1 MTRKNLTSKDEERIH
16 EMLTNVVL
24 PSGVTD
30 VCMVVEHT
38 PGTKIPGTDY
48 PSGLGGH
55 TQYGPAFVVDG
66 RITTAPV
73 ALFDTQVEARYAHA
87 LLAGEEGELWARKQ
101 ARQARIAELEAAEA
115 AAAEEARVTA
125 KEMRRL
131 AKKGV
136 DLTEATGGGSSRRS
150 RSSEKPSDSTRM
162 RRRVEES
169 AMLPQA

>member
-1 MTRKNLTSKDEERIH
+1 MTRKTLTRKDEERIH
-16 EMLTNVVL
+16 EMLANVVL

-87 LLAGEEGELWARKQ
+87 FLAGEEGELWARKE
-101 ARQARIAELEAAEA
+101 ARRARIAEIEAAEA
-115 AAAEEARVTA
+115 AAAEEAKATA
-125 KEMRRL
+125 KEMKRL
-131 AKKGV
+131 ARKGV

-150 RSSEKPSDSTRM
+150 RSSEKRSASTQTRM
-162 RRRVEES
+162 RVEETLAS
-169 AMLPQA
+169 PRA